1 MIINNAL
8 KKLKEQGLDLR
19 EEKAIFR
26 LKDGAL
32 ELYLDEDEKTLKTE
46 IHDLKVVVS
55 DDLNKMDMMNVA
67 YQLANMYK
75 MDN

>member
-1 MIINNAL
+1 MKIKEAIA
-8 KKLKEQGLDLR
+8 KLKEQGLDLR